1 MNSNSSSARDL
12 EIQRTREIDAYF
24 RTELIV
30 KRNERMAKRV
40 IELLNKYP
48 ERNFFF
54 AFGAGHFIGNHSI
67 IDIMRREGFTVDHL
81 GPKDQLPNVNTSAL
95 KEEDASTNHKQAAL
109 QLSSAVKMDE
119 RQIAIATLFSLLL
132 WSLMK
137 NVI

>member
-1 MNSNSSSARDL
+1 MVLDYINLFGVMFVSSSHN
-12 EIQRTREIDAYF
+12 TRCF
-24 RTELIV
+24 LF
-30 KRNERMAKRV
+30 
-40 IELLNKYP
+40 L
-48 ERNFFF
+48 
-54 AFGAGHFIGNHSI
+54 S
-67 IDIMRREGFTVDHL
+67 
-81 GPKDQLPNVNTSAL
+81 VNMSAL

>member
-1 MNSNSSSARDL
+1 
-12 EIQRTREIDAYF
+12 
-24 RTELIV
+24 
-30 KRNERMAKRV
+30 
-40 IELLNKYP
+40 
-48 ERNFFF
+48 
-54 AFGAGHFIGNHSI
+54 
-67 IDIMRREGFTVDHL
+67 L
-81 GPKDQLPNVNTSAL
+81 GPKDQLPNVKPQPSVIRHPKRANSRRKKCRRRQRKCWDKHRKKPDFSRVKLVVKMTNNPTERSVNTSAL

>member
-1 MNSNSSSARDL
+1 M
-12 EIQRTREIDAYF
+12 
-24 RTELIV
+24 
-30 KRNERMAKRV
+30 
-40 IELLNKYP
+40 
-48 ERNFFF
+48 
-54 AFGAGHFIGNHSI
+54 
-67 IDIMRREGFTVDHL
+67 
-81 GPKDQLPNVNTSAL
+81 SAL